1 MGSNLPYCGE
11 GVDALNSRES
21 GCCGSPYYSMLGT
34 PEELGGQ
41 QLGMPAHKG
50 PLVTFLLAL
59 A

>member
-1 MGSNLPYCGE
+1 MLWL
-11 GVDALNSRES
+11 VLLFQV
-21 GCCGSPYYSMLGT
+21 LGT

-50 PLVTFLLAL
+50 PFVTFLSAL